1 MGDFIR
7 INENICRFTVPYK
20 DIFTTLYTVRTPE
33 GVLLFDAASW
43 DSDAQDYTLPF
54 LKAAGVSPEELRYI
68 FISHNH
74 TDHAG
79 GLKALITHFPHATI
93 LSRSPKLHEAYSQYH
108 CHRHEDGERIMDVL
122 QVVTIVGHT
131 KDCSAILDT
140 RTKTLISGDCLQSYG
155 IRGSGTWAANITYP
169 DEYVKAIAK
178 VRALDIDCIVTAHD
192 YDPQGYRAD
201 GKAAVSANLDA
212 CLVPLKTMQQL
223 ILRYPELDD
232 AGVQAK
238 FNYDPRLPKVSARV
252 IGAMR
257 LAMEEKRIELL

>member
-1 MGDFIR
+1 MENFTH
-7 INENICRFTVPYK
+7 INENICRTTVPYK

-43 DSDAQDYTLPF
+43 DEDARNYTIPF
-54 LKAAGVSPEELRYI
+54 LKEAAVAAEELKYI

-79 GLKALITHFPHATI
+79 GLKELIKNFPNATI
-93 LSRSPKLHEAYSQYH
+93 LSRSPKLHEEYARYR
-108 CHRHEDGERIMDVL
+108 CHRHEDGERIMGVL
-122 QVVTIVGHT
+122 QVVTIPGHT

-155 IRGSGTWAANITYP
+155 IRGSGTWAANISHP
-169 DEYVKAIAK
+169 DEYVKAIEK
-178 VRALDIDCIVTAHD
+178 VRTLDIDTIVTAHN

-212 CLVPLKTMQQL
+212 CLVPLKRMQQL
-223 ILRYPELDD
+223 ILQYPELDD

-238 FNYDPRLPKVSARV
+238 FNYDPELPKISARV

-257 LAMEEKRIELL
+257 QAMEEKRIELL